1 MEYKGRREKG
11 QQLQMQ
17 CVTKDLLCRCFGVLQ
32 RPELKCMM
40 GKLCKLAKN
49 RYLQTAAQPYIQR
62 NTAVPSFSLDIF
74 GGLHLYFV
82 AKYDFSCGS
91 YVSAR
96 LS

>member
-1 MEYKGRREKG
+1 MLRRPAKTR
-11 QQLQMQ
+11 
-17 CVTKDLLCRCFGVLQ
+17 TKVHD
-32 RPELKCMM
+32 
-40 GKLCKLAKN
+40 GKT
-49 RYLQTAAQPYIQR
+49 LQTGKYQIPADSSSTLYSKKY
-62 NTAVPSFSLDIF
+62 AVPSFSLDIF